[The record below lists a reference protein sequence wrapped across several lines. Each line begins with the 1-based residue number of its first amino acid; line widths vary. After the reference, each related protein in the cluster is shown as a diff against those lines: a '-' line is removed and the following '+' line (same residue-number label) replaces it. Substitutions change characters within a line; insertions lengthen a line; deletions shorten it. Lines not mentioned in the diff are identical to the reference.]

1 MTGLTGYHAGRVA
14 EDIVARDYT
23 DRAHVFAAKHWR
35 GTGGGEIDLI
45 MRNGTQVV
53 FVEVKKSGS
62 FAWAATRLQR
72 RQMDGLVAAG
82 SEFLAVE
89 PMGQLTDVRFDLA
102 LVNGIGDVQI
112 IENAFDAG

>member
-23 DRAHVFAAKHWR
+23 DRAHVFAAKRWR
-35 GTGGGEIDLI
+35 GTGGEIDLI

-53 FVEVKKSGS
+53 FVEVKKSDS
-62 FAWAATRLQR
+62 FARAATQLQR
-72 RQMDGLVAAG
+72 SQMDRLVAAG
-82 SEFLAVE
+82 SKFLASE
-89 PMGQLTDVRFDLA
+89 LMGQLTDVRFDLA

>member
-1 MTGLTGYHAGRVA
+1 MQAALPKISWPVTTPIAPMCLLPSAGAVR
-14 EDIVARDYT
+14 
-23 DRAHVFAAKHWR
+23 
-35 GTGGGEIDLI
+35 GGEIDLI

-53 FVEVKKSGS
+53 FVEVKKSGG
-62 FAWAATRLQR
+62 FARAATRLQR

-82 SEFLAVE
+82 SEFLASA

-102 LVNGIGDVQI
+102 LVNGIGDAQI

>member
-1 MTGLTGYHAGRVA
+1 MQAALPKISWPVTTPIAPMCLLPSTGAVR
-14 EDIVARDYT
+14 
-23 DRAHVFAAKHWR
+23 
-35 GTGGGEIDLI
+35 GGEIDLI
-45 MRNGTQVV
+45 MHNGTEVV

-62 FAWAATRLQR
+62 FARAATRLQR

-102 LVNGIGDVQI
+102 LLNGIGDVQI
-112 IENAFDAG
+112 IENAFNAG

>member
-14 EDIVARDYT
+14 KDIVARNYT
-23 DRAHVFAAKHWR
+23 DRAHVFAAKRWR
-35 GTGGGEIDLI
+35 STVGEIDLI

-62 FAWAATRLQR
+62 FARAATRLQR

>member
-23 DRAHVFAAKHWR
+23 DRAHVFAAKRWR
-35 GTGGGEIDLI
+35 GAGGEIDLI
-45 MRNGTQVV
+45 MRNGAQVV
-53 FVEVKKSGS
+53 FVEVQKSAS
-62 FAWAATRLQR
+62 FAKAATRLGR
-72 RQMDGLVAAG
+72 RQMDRLVAAG
-82 SEFLAVE
+82 SEFLAGE

>member
-14 EDIVARDYT
+14 EDIVARNYT
-23 DRAHVFAAKHWR
+23 DPTHVFAAKRWR
-35 GTGGGEIDLI
+35 GTVGEIDLI

-62 FAWAATRLQR
+62 FARAATQLQR
-72 RQMDGLVAAG
+72 SQMDRLVAAG
-82 SEFLAVE
+82 SEFLASA

-102 LVNGIGDVQI
+102 LVNGIGDVQN